1 MPRLRSVRL
10 RALALVATVGVVV
23 GSATPASAA
32 SLAQLHRARR
42 ELRTLTTRIA
52 ANEAVVAT
60 TQDRLDVLDV
70 EINRVVARLAE
81 VQQRVR
87 ELKQEVEALEARLE
101 TLQRRLDEL
110 ASTSYMNQ
118 TGGQLGLVLGLVLG
132 SGSLIQ
138 MTDGME
144 FASRVSAKTETT
156 ASELAAARTRLATRL
171 ASLRDLSSE
180 KAQLLHTLTTQRRR
194 VHLLNARHEDAVR
207 RLTATRERI
216 IGLIHGLRRQL
227 AARLF
232 PAVGTAF
239 QGSAHTSYGRWAALF
254 LQALGA
260 PVCHSNEIVLVS
272 WQLAEFTQAAWNPLA
287 TTTPMPGSWTYNGAG
302 VQNYPSLS
310 TGLLANKATLFDG
323 RSSFGYDSIVS
334 DLRACAT
341 PYTTANAI
349 RESSWCHGCANGGYV
364 VNKIGEVAARFGMYA
379 AF

>member
-1 MPRLRSVRL
+1 MPRLRSIRL
-10 RALALVATVGVVV
+10 RALALVAAAAVV
-23 GSATPASAA
+23 GFATPASAA
-32 SLAQLHRARR
+32 SLARLHRARH
-42 ELRTLTTRIA
+42 ELRTLTTQIT

-60 TQDRLDVLDV
+60 TQDRLGALDV
-70 EINRVVARLAE
+70 EINRVVTRLAE
-81 VQQRVR
+81 VQQRAR
-87 ELKQEVEALEARLE
+87 RLEQEVEDLEARLE
-101 TLQRRLDEL
+101 TLQRRLNEL

-171 ASLRDLSSE
+171 ASLRDLGSE
-180 KAQLLHTLTTQRRR
+180 RAQLLHALTTRRRR
-194 VHLLNARHEDAVR
+194 VHLLNAQHEDAVR

-216 IGLIHGLRRQL
+216 VRLIHGLRRQL

-287 TTTPMPGSWTYNGAG
+287 TTKPMRGSWTYNGAG

-323 RSSFGYDSIVS
+323 RSSYGYGSILS

-341 PYTTANAI
+341 PFTTADAI
-349 RESSWCHGCANGGYV
+349 RDSSWCHGCANGAYV
-364 VNKIGEVAARFGMYA
+364 VNKIGEVAAKFELYS

>member
-1 MPRLRSVRL
+1 
-10 RALALVATVGVVV
+10 
-23 GSATPASAA
+23 
-32 SLAQLHRARR
+32 
-42 ELRTLTTRIA
+42 LTTQIT
-52 ANEAVVAT
+52 ANEAVVAE
-60 TQDRLDVLDV
+60 TQDRLDALDA

-87 ELKQEVEALEARLE
+87 ELKEEVAALEARLQ
-101 TLQRRLDEL
+101 TLQRRLNEL

-118 TGGQLGLVLGLVLG
+118 PGGQLGLVLGLVLG
-132 SGSLIQ
+132 SQSFIE

-144 FASRVSAKTETT
+144 FASRISAETETT
-156 ASELAAARTRLATRL
+156 ASELAAARTRLAARL

-194 VHLLNARHEDAVR
+194 VHLLNAEHEDAVR

-216 IGLIHGLRRQL
+216 VSLIRGLRQQL
-227 AARLF
+227 AAQLF
-232 PAVGTAF
+232 PAIGTAF

-272 WQLAEFTQAAWNPLA
+272 WQLAEFTQAEWNPLA
-287 TTTPMPGSWTYNGAG
+287 TTKPMTGSWTYNGAG

-310 TGLLANKATLFDG
+310 TGLLANKATLYDG
-323 RSSFGYDSIVS
+323 WSSYGYGSIVNN
-334 DLRACAT
+334 LRACAT

-349 RESSWCHGCANGGYV
+349 RASSWCHRCANGGYV
-364 VNKIGEVAARFGMYA
+364 VNKIGEVAANFDTYA